1 MRRRPSPLLLLAVV
15 AASACGSTV
24 QDAAQPA
31 DGLGGTTVDNGQGT
45 SGSSTTGTSPAG
57 TTGVT
62 TPGGTG
68 GGTAGGGTQ
77 ASTTRTGGGD
87 TTSGSGALGSPD
99 AQGIGITASKIYVGI
114 TYTINVD
121 AAQRAI
127 GANNLTSG
135 NERADAQAVIDEINA
150 HGGVAGR
157 KLVPVWA
164 TYDAETTET
173 RASQDQAACSTLT
186 EDNKV
191 FAVAGVG
198 LTDTLPACLRKAG
211 VLQVEGGVLISSDEQ
226 RFREYPQLFD
236 ITGLSQDRMMA
247 DQVRAWQ
254 RLGWFGGWDTTLGA
268 PGKAKAKL
276 GIVAYDDPNWR
287 RPMTK
292 VLLPALARA
301 GHPVD
306 PNDIAYIHVP
316 ASTAENGGSFNQISN
331 AELRFRRDGVTHAIV
346 LDAGGGLTL
355 LFGKDA
361 NTQHYYPRLG
371 LNTGAG
377 MQGLYDA
384 KEFDAKMLTGAM
396 GLGWEPAIDLTAAKA
411 NAYATPATKRCYQV
425 MKQRTGQT
433 FDSTNA
439 AAIALMFC
447 DEINLIAAGAAGA
460 GPTINLRT
468 ATAALERLGSG
479 FPSAT
484 LATTFLGPGRHDA
497 LEIGYDMVW
506 DSDCTCAAYRDKGHR
521 IPS

>member
-1 MRRRPSPLLLLAVV
+1 MRSPRLVLALLAVT
-15 AASACGSTV
+15 ACGSTAQV
-24 QDAAQPA
+24 AGQQTDGLSGATGDGGQDAASSSSMGALP
-31 DGLGGTTVDNGQGT
+31 GG
-45 SGSSTTGTSPAG
+45 SSSSTTSGGSS
-57 TTGVT
+57 
-62 TPGGTG
+62 GGTG
-68 GGTAGGGTQ
+68 GGAG
-77 ASTTRTGGGD
+77 
-87 TTSGSGALGSPD
+87 TTSTGAASGTSSGLSRPGMPD
-99 AQGIGITASKIYVGI
+99 TQGIGVTATKIYVGV
-114 TYTINVD
+114 TYTVNVD
-121 AAQRAI
+121 SAQKAI
-127 GANNLTSG
+127 GADGLTSG

-198 LTDTLPACLRKAG
+198 LSDTLPACLRKAG
-211 VLQVEGGVLISSDEQ
+211 VLQVEGGVLISSDKQ
-226 RFREYPQLFD
+226 RFSDFPQLFD

-247 DQVRAWQ
+247 EQVRAWQ
-254 RLGWFGGWDTTLGA
+254 RLDYFSGWDTTLGR
-268 PGKAKAKL
+268 PGSAKAKL
-276 GIVAYDDPNWR
+276 GIVAYDDPTWR
-287 RPMTK
+287 RPMSK

-301 GHPVD
+301 GHAVD

-331 AELRFRRDGVTHAIV
+331 AELRFRRDGVTHAII

-361 NTQHYYPRLG
+361 NTQRYYPRLG
-371 LNTGAG
+371 LNSGAG

-396 GLGWEPAIDLTAAKA
+396 GLGWDPAIDLSAAKA
-411 NAYATPATKRCYQV
+411 DTFATAATRRCYQV

-439 AAIALMFC
+439 ASIALTYC
-447 DEINLIAAGAAGA
+447 DEINLIAAAAAGA
-460 GPTINLRT
+460 GPTINLRP
-468 ATAALERLGSG
+468 ATAAVERLGSG
-479 FPSAT
+479 FPSAA
-484 LATTFLGPGRHDA
+484 LAATYLGPGRHDA

-506 DSDCTCAAYRDKGHR
+506 DSGCTCAAYRDRGHR
-521 IPS
+521 IP